1 MMHWNAARWRALPIS
16 LAAACLLSAAPAAP
30 TVAEARDFMD
40 KAGAELLQLSSQ
52 AQRAGWV
59 EENFITSDTEAM
71 AAREN
76 ERLIARTTELVEQAK
91 RFETLELPAE
101 LARRFKLLKLS
112 LTLPA
117 PADAQLRTELTRIA
131 SSLEASY
138 GSGKYCPG
146 PDETK
151 CLGIDDLDVRMAQS
165 RDPEELERLWTG
177 WHKVGAPMRERYARF
192 VELSNQGARELGFR
206 DTGAMWR
213 SNYDATPEEFSADLE
228 RLWQQV
234 KPLYLELHTY
244 VRRRLIEKYGAIADR
259 PDGMIPA
266 DLLGN
271 MWAQEW
277 GNIYDIVAPA
287 SATPTYDLTRI
298 LTDRHT
304 GPRQMV
310 EFGENFFT
318 SLGFPKL
325 PDTFWQRS
333 LLARPRDRDVV
344 CHASAWDIDYD
355 QDVRLKVCLHTT
367 ADDFTT
373 VHHELGHDYYSL
385 AYRHQPFLF
394 RGSANDGFHEAIGDT
409 IALSITPEYL
419 KKIGLI
425 EKVPPA
431 SADIPLLLRSALD
444 KIAFLPFG
452 LLIDKWR
459 WEVFSGQ
466 VKPADYNRAWW
477 ALREQYQGVAPPVDR
492 GETDFDPGAKYH
504 IPDNTPYAR
513 YFLARIYQ
521 FQFYRALCQSAG
533 YSGPLHRCSFYES
546 KEAGAK
552 LSSMLQ
558 LGSSKPWPEAMRT
571 LTGQDKADAAPLIE
585 YYRPLLAWL
594 KQRNEGQKSGW
605 SVPANPL
612 QARP

>member
-1 MMHWNAARWRALPIS
+1 MYSNAGPQRALLIL
-16 LAAACLLSAAPAAP
+16 LAIACLLPAAP
-30 TVAEARDFMD
+30 PAPTAAQARDFMD
-40 KAGAELLQLSSQ
+40 KAEAELLQLSSRAQQ
-52 AQRAGWV
+52 AAWV
-59 EENFITSDTEAM
+59 EQNFITGDTEAM

-76 ERLIARTTELVEQAK
+76 ERVIARTTELVEQAK
-91 RFETLELPAE
+91 RFEGVALPPE
-101 LARRFKLLKLS
+101 LARKFKLLKLS

-117 PADAQLRTELTRIA
+117 PADAPLRSELTRIA

-146 PDETK
+146 PNETK

-165 RDPEELERLWTG
+165 RDPQELEKLWTG

-192 VELSNQGARELGFR
+192 VELSNQGARELGFP

-228 RLWQQV
+228 RLWQEV

-244 VRRRLIEKYGAIADR
+244 VRRRLIEKYGAAAKR

-277 GNIYDIVAPA
+277 GNIYDVVAPA
-287 SATPTYDLTRI
+287 SATPTYDLTQI

-304 GPRQMV
+304 GPKQMV

-318 SLGFPKL
+318 SLGLSKL

-333 LLARPRDRDVV
+333 LLARPQDRDVV
-344 CHASAWDIDYD
+344 CHASAWDIDFD
-355 QDVRLKVCLHTT
+355 QDVRLKVCLHAT

-373 VHHELGHDYYSL
+373 VHHELGHDYYFL
-385 AYRHQPFLF
+385 AYRNQPFLF
-394 RGSANDGFHEAIGDT
+394 RGSANDGFHEAIGDA

-425 EKVPPA
+425 ERLPPA

-466 VKPADYNRAWW
+466 VKAADYNKAWW

-492 GETDFDPGAKYH
+492 SETDFDPGAKYH

-533 YSGPLHRCSFYES
+533 YTGPLNRCSFYES

-558 LGSSKPWPEAMRT
+558 LGISKPWPDAMRT
-571 LTGQDKADAAPLIE
+571 LTGQDKADAGPLVE

-594 KQRNEGQKSGW
+594 KQQNEGQKPGW
-605 SVPANPL
+605 SVPSDPL
-612 QARP
+612 TAHR

>member
-1 MMHWNAARWRALPIS
+1 MRTHTVLLRVLPIL
-16 LAAACLLSAAPAAP
+16 LATSCLLPAAP
-30 TVAEARDFMD
+30 TVAEARAFMD
-40 KAGAELLQLSSQ
+40 KAEAELLQLSSR
-52 AQRAGWV
+52 AQRATWV
-59 EENFITSDTEAM
+59 EENFITADTEAM
-71 AAREN
+71 RRRKTSTQSRALPNLSEKPSGFEGLAMPEGLARE
-76 ERLIARTTELVEQAK
+76 
-91 RFETLELPAE
+91 
-101 LARRFKLLKLS
+101 FKLLKLS

-117 PADAQLRTELTRIA
+117 PADARLRSELTRIA

-146 PDETK
+146 PSETK

-165 RDPEELERLWTG
+165 RDPKELEKLWTG
-177 WHKVGAPMRERYARF
+177 WHKVGAPMRDRYARF
-192 VELSNQGARELGFR
+192 VELSNQGARELGFP

-213 SNYDATPEEFSADLE
+213 SNYDMTPEEFSADLE

-244 VRRRLIEKYGAIADR
+244 VRRRLIEKYGAIAKR

-277 GNIYDIVAPA
+277 GNIYEIVAPE
-287 SATPTYDLTRI
+287 SAPATYDLTKI

-304 GPRQMV
+304 RPRQMV

-318 SLGFPKL
+318 SLGFSKL
-325 PDTFWQRS
+325 PDTFWKRS
-333 LLARPRDRDVV
+333 LFARPQDRDVV

-355 QDVRLKVCLHTT
+355 QDVRLKLCLHSTV
-367 ADDFTT
+367 DDFTT
-373 VHHELGHDYYSL
+373 VHHELGHNYYFL
-385 AYRHQPFLF
+385 AFRKQPFLF
-394 RGSANDGFHEAIGDT
+394 RGSANDGFHEAIGDS

-425 EKVPPA
+425 EQVPPA

-466 VKPADYNRAWW
+466 VKPADYNKAWW

-492 GETDFDPGAKYH
+492 SETDFDPGAKYH

-521 FQFYRALCQSAG
+521 FQFYRALCESAG

-552 LSSMLQ
+552 LKSMLE
-558 LGSSKPWPEAMRT
+558 LGSSQPWPVAMRT
-571 LTGQDKADAAPLIE
+571 LTGQDKADATPLIE

-594 KQRNEGQKSGW
+594 KQQNEEQKAGW
-605 SVPANPL
+605 NVPRDSLNAQP
-612 QARP
+612 